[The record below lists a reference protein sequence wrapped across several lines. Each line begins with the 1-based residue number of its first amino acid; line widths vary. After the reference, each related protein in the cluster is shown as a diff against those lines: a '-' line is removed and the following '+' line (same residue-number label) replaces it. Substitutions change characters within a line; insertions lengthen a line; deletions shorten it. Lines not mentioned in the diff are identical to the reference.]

1 MQIRLFKPSIR
12 EEAISSVGEVLHSGW
27 LGMGPKAAEFEQE
40 FARYV
45 GAPHCLSTS
54 SGTSALHLAL
64 NILQLPAGSSVI
76 TTPITFISTSHV
88 ILYEDLNPVF
98 ADVEPDT
105 GNLDVESVR
114 NAIDDRTGA
123 IIIVHYGGNPCAL
136 DEYYDLSREYGI
148 PIIEDCA
155 HACGS
160 LYHDRPIGSHDTL
173 QAFSFDPTKNLTT
186 GGGGALTF
194 TSEEYM
200 DRLKCLRY
208 MGTDK
213 DSYKRFGNGGKSYDR
228 DYSVVEV
235 GFRYHMNDVAAA
247 IGLAQMKYL
256 DEDNRRRTEIAE
268 MYRSELV
275 CVDGLKLLASDPAN
289 KSSHFLFAILVE
301 SRKDLIR
308 KLEESGIG
316 VAVHFKRCDKYSMY
330 EEHNLPNAEYF
341 STHELSLP
349 MYPDLTDDEVSYVTN
364 AIKAGW

>member
-1 MQIRLFKPSIR
+1 MKIRLFKPSIR
-12 EEAISSVGEVLHSGW
+12 EDAISSVADVLNSGW

-40 FARYV
+40 FAKYV
-45 GAPHCLSTS
+45 EASHCLSTS

-76 TTPITFISTSHV
+76 TTPITFISTCHV
-88 ILYEDLNPVF
+88 ILYENLNPVF

-114 NAIDDRTGA
+114 AAIDDSTKA

-136 DEYYDLSREYGI
+136 DEYYSLSKEYGI
-148 PIIEDCA
+148 PVIEDCA
-155 HACGS
+155 HACGAS
-160 LYHDRPIGSHDTL
+160 YQGQPIGSHDTL

-194 TSEEYM
+194 RSDEYI

-208 MGTDK
+208 MGADK
-213 DSYKRFGNGGKSYDR
+213 DSFKRFGNGGKSYDR
-228 DYSVVEV
+228 DYSVVDV

-256 DEDNRRRTEIAE
+256 EADNNRRREIA
-268 MYRSELV
+268 YAYTSELKG
-275 CVDGLKLLASDPAN
+275 VDGLKLLTVNPEN
-289 KSSHFLFAILVE
+289 KSSHFLFAILAE
-301 SRKDLIR
+301 SRGDLVK
-308 KLEESGIG
+308 KLEEHDIG
-316 VAVHFKRCDKYSMY
+316 VAVHFKRCDKYPMY

-341 STHELSLP
+341 SSHELSLP
-349 MYPDLTDDEVSYVTN
+349 MYPEMTDEEISYVVNT
-364 AIKAGW
+364 IKTGW